1 MAPRGAHAA
10 MCAAARA
17 QGEGGSRRQRR
28 RSGSPAAR
36 IMHDEPLGMGDGTAR
51 GRFEASSAGQLPGSA
66 RR

>member
-17 QGEGGSRRQRR
+17 QGEREGADDNADVADRPRQGSCTMNRSAWATALHGG
-28 RSGSPAAR
+28 G
-36 IMHDEPLGMGDGTAR
+36 
-51 GRFEASSAGQLPGSA
+51 SSAGQLPGSA